1 MACEH
6 HFVCGEK
13 VSVLGFHLDGVGW
26 FLLMILIAFLLQV
39 GTNFLWTIEG
49 QTVRD
54 VMRRPIDKRGNLL
67 LYLLLWTG
75 ISTTFSIVRIVLI
88 QGNNLF
94 VYLTI
99 LVGNLVG
106 TYYSKVYQK
115 RDETC
120 IASDLM
126 QMLDKLDN
134 PQCST
139 STKKDINMVLDRLSQ
154 HMAKRQPM
162 RRVHKPYRDQI
173 MDF

>member
-13 VSVLGFHLDGVGW
+13 VSVLGFHLEGVGW

-39 GTNFLWTIEG
+39 GTNFLWTLQG
-49 QTVRD
+49 QTNRE
-54 VMRRPIDKRGNLL
+54 VMRRPINKRGRLL
-67 LYLLLWTG
+67 MYLLLWTG
-75 ISTTFSIVRIVLI
+75 LTTTSSIIRIVLI

-106 TYYSKVYQK
+106 VYYSKVHQK
-115 RDETC
+115 RDEAC
-120 IASDLM
+120 IASDIM
-126 QMLDKLDN
+126 HMLDKLDN
-134 PQCST
+134 PQCSEA
-139 STKKDINMVLDRLSQ
+139 TKEDIDKVLDRLSH
-154 HMAKRQPM
+154 HMARRQPM